1 MKMKN
6 SFTLKTYKIE
16 LRIKNQ
22 LNSINLI
29 QLNRGNKK
37 FKKKKASKHANEL
50 LINLP
55 HLGRHANEIRGANRH
70 ANEEMYANELPV
82 RWARMVTTAISAATV
97 HDRQ

>member
-37 FKKKKASKHANEL
+37 LKKKKSVQTCKWAAN
-50 LINLP
+50 
-55 HLGRHANEIRGANRH
+55 
-70 ANEEMYANELPV
+70 
-82 RWARMVTTAISAATV
+82 
-97 HDRQ
+97 